1 MTRPSVT
8 RIRPRQSGVSLA
20 ELLLALAIT
29 ALVMVPLLGLVRT
42 TAATASHVNPRLE
55 LERQADFA
63 VQRIVSQVR
72 SGAPIANYSVNAGR
86 LVETNGTVVSTL
98 ADSVTA
104 FTPTM
109 PVNAVGQQL
118 VQVSLTLA
126 RDGASA
132 TAAATVRA
140 GGQR

>member
-1 MTRPSVT
+1 M
-8 RIRPRQSGVSLA
+8 
-20 ELLLALAIT
+20 
-29 ALVMVPLLGLVRT
+29 VMVPLLGLVRT
-42 TAATASHVNPRLE
+42 AAATSSYVSPRFE

-72 SGAPIANYSVNAGR
+72 NGAPVANYSVSAGK
-86 LVETNGTVVSTL
+86 LVETNGAVVSTL

-104 FTPTM
+104 FSANM

-132 TAAATVRA
+132 TAVATVRA

>member
-1 MTRPSVT
+1 MNRPSAT
-8 RIRPRQSGVSLA
+8 RILSRQSGVSLV

-29 ALVMVPLLGLVRT
+29 AMVMVPLLGLVRT
-42 TAATASHVNPRLE
+42 TAATSGHVSPRFE

-63 VQRIVSQVR
+63 VQRIVAQVR
-72 SGAPIANYSVNAGR
+72 SGAPIANYSVSGGK
-86 LVETNGTVVSTL
+86 LIETNGSVVSTL

-104 FTPTM
+104 FTPNM
-109 PVNAVGQQL
+109 PVSAAGQQL

-132 TAAATVRA
+132 TAVATIRA
-140 GGQR
+140 GGAR

>member
-1 MTRPSVT
+1 MNHPSAA
-8 RIRPRQSGVSLA
+8 RILSRQSGVSLV

-29 ALVMVPLLGLVRT
+29 AMVMVPLLGLVRT
-42 TAATASHVNPRLE
+42 TAATSSHLSPLFE

-63 VQRIVSQVR
+63 VQRIVAQVR
-72 SGAPIANYSVNAGR
+72 NGASIANYSVNGGK
-86 LVETNGTVVSTL
+86 LTETNGAIVSTL

-104 FTPTM
+104 FSANM

-126 RDGASA
+126 RGDASA
-132 TAAATVRA
+132 TAVATVRA

>member
-1 MTRPSVT
+1 MNRASAA
-8 RIRPRQSGVSLA
+8 RILPRQSGISLI

-29 ALVMVPLLGLVRT
+29 AMVMVPLLGLVRT
-42 TAATASHVNPRLE
+42 TAATSSHVGPRFE

-63 VQRIVSQVR
+63 VQRIAAQVR
-72 SGAPIANYSVNAGR
+72 GGAPIANYSVSGGK
-86 LVETNGTVVSTL
+86 LIETKGTVVSTL

-104 FTPTM
+104 FTPNM

-132 TAAATVRA
+132 TAMATIRA
-140 GGQR
+140 GGAR